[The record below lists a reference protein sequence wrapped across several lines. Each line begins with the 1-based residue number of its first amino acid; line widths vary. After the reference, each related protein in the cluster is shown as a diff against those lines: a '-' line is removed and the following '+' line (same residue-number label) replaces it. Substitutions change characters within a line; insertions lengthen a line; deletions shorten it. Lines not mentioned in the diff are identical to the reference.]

1 MVLVVG
7 TMGRWCRYWGQW
19 GGGLGTGDNGE
30 VVSVLGTMGRWCRYW
45 GQWGGGVGIGD
56 NGEVV

>member
-1 MVLVVG
+1 MG